1 MHSSSQV
8 VRHYERRE
16 SQALRVIEA
25 YGDLLEHLE
34 ASREAIAQELQGAQ
48 LELAMLY
55 LERLDGLS
63 LANAERLTGFRGFT
77 RRDPLRAMAK
87 ESARLQKTAAAVAQ
101 DPRYVR
107 RQFLVGPHGELTRE
121 LAERQSLLEPWVQE
135 CARFESLD
143 DFQMLLD
150 LNYDTPQ
157 WDQSWL
163 SATYWKAWKAGDAVC
178 AALGMD
184 DFGDDV
190 LPAYAKV
197 AAERLKWMGQVREV
211 QVQIDQVHELV
222 QLHDRSVAA
231 LPKLPA
237 KVLGE
242 SQRALADHLA
252 HADLALLEQWH
263 QADDPDNRGVLLGL
277 RRLAGLQAKD
287 RVLAETIHK
296 GVAPLLED
304 LRARRAK
311 FARKAAKYGR
321 SKYAYQRWDDSALD
335 LKFEAKHTKMLEKEA
350 KLRRVMDRMVAY
362 DAYERFELSN
372 DPDLWWFEMTGKP
385 PTRFTPGLRS
395 WYERNPSAAIRRD
408 PRVDQAAV
416 RQAVAQAATVQ
427 DDDLGYLS

>member
-1 MHSSSQV
+1 LHSSIQV

-16 SQALRVIEA
+16 RQALKVIAA
-25 YGDLLEHLE
+25 YGDLLEHLQR
-34 ASREAIAQELQGAQ
+34 AREAIAQQLQAAQ
-48 LELAMLY
+48 LELGMLY
-55 LERLDGLS
+55 LERLDGLA

-87 ESARLQKTAAAVAQ
+87 EATRLQKTAAAVAK

-121 LAERQSLLEPWVQE
+121 LAERQSLLEPWEQE

-143 DFQMLLD
+143 GFQMLLD
-150 LNYDTPQ
+150 LNYDTPL

-163 SATYWKAWKAGDAVC
+163 SATYWKAWKAGDAIC
-178 AALGMD
+178 SALGLD

-197 AAERLKWMGQVREV
+197 AGERLKWMGQVREV
-211 QVQIDQVHELV
+211 QARIDQVHELV

-237 KVLGE
+237 KTLGE
-242 SQRALADHLA
+242 CQRALADHLS
-252 HADLALLEQWH
+252 HADLALLEQWQ
-263 QADDPDNRGVLLGL
+263 QADDPDNRALLLGL

-287 RVLAETIHK
+287 RVLAETITK

-311 FARKAAKYGR
+311 FARKTVKYGR
-321 SKYAYQRWDDSALD
+321 SKYYTTRWDDSVLD
-335 LKFEAKHTKMLEKEA
+335 LKFEDKHTKMLEKEA

-362 DAYERFELSN
+362 DSYERFELSN
-372 DPDLWWFEMTGKP
+372 DPDLWWFEMTGKS

-395 WYERNPSAAIRRD
+395 WYERNPNATVRRD

-416 RQAVAQAATVQ
+416 RQAVAQAARVE